1 MDLLLLHPEIVAAV
15 GDQLIVF
22 YKRTFVEEQF
32 HTLASSQFVVG
43 MLLVDS
49 GLASSEQ
56 GLFLYLVEAFHEGL
70 TLEARETAKTHG
82 NEGCVL
88 PGFESQCVP
97 ANRLHFFL
105 R

>member
-15 GDQLIVF
+15 SDQLIVF

-32 HTLASSQFVVG
+32 HTLTSSQFVVG

-56 GLFLYLVEAFHEGL
+56 GLFLYLVEAFHESL
-70 TLEARETAKTHG
+70 TLEA
-82 NEGCVL
+82 
-88 PGFESQCVP
+88 
-97 ANRLHFFL
+97 
-105 R
+105 